1 MESLVRSGKT
11 RAIGVSN
18 FNISQLEKLCS
29 FADIKPYC
37 NQVEAHPWFPQKELL
52 DYCKKN
58 DIIFVAYSPLGSQ
71 SGQKAMYTMT
81 TRLIE
86 DETVS
91 IPPNDSVFSI
101 SRPDNSHVQRF

>member
-1 MESLVRSGKT
+1 MESLVRSKKT

-29 FADIKPYC
+29 FAEIKPYC
-37 NQVEAHPWFPQKELL
+37 NQVEAHPWFPQTELL

-71 SGQKAMYTMT
+71 SGPNALHTIT
-81 TRLIE
+81 TRLMD

-91 IPPNDSVFSI
+91 ISS
-101 SRPDNSHVQRF
+101 